1 MNEMN
6 SQEESVE
13 PTGTDLGDFVT
24 KCREKFDDDTFL
36 EFISTLQEILERK
49 DNLKTEVNHMR
60 EILRDNK
67 ELLHQFMFLIPTQ
80 TRDSLVAPEL
90 TLSQQRKNFDST
102 GELTD
107 HQHSKGFLKTMS
119 RLNYGIYIDFLEML
133 IEYNESPESTSFS
146 FILQQLETI
155 LSHHPQLVLAFSKY
169 FYGSQATDLEKLY
182 SVLKEKKLQ
191 RNKAKSLKRKSAQ
204 AIEDEKEHDGSH
216 GSFGNKPRK
225 VPRER
230 GSFSNTTSEKFSS
243 GRGEREDFDITILNL
258 DALEKVNVSY
268 FVLPKEIQRS
278 FSDRADALGKKV
290 LNNSVIICEP
300 SVKHLICTPNEYS
313 KVLFLMEDDQYELD
327 ILIETIKATIMRT
340 EQFIDMVEKLKPE
353 KHFNIDAIFPAMYR
367 KCIENSFEGPSEGK
381 ETFSTLY
388 TNPAT
393 VVHDILAV
401 LILKLQEY
409 SKAKK
414 EWAPTWRSMYKKY
427 NYKAL
432 NSYETES

>member
-1 MNEMN
+1 MN

-90 TLSQQRKNFDST
+90 TLSQQRKNFDPT
-102 GELTD
+102 GELND

-169 FYGSQATDLEKLY
+169 FYGSQATDLENLY

-216 GSFGNKPRK
+216 GSYGNKPRK

-243 GRGEREDFDITILNL
+243 GRGEREDFDISILNL

-353 KHFNIDAIFPAMYR
+353 KHFNIDAIFPVMYR
-367 KCIENSFEGPSEGK
+367 KCIENSFESTSEGK

-409 SKAKK
+409 SQAKK